1 MPGTGQGRPARPAPD
16 PGPTIAQAVRALD
29 GHAAGWALRRSVTP
43 TSAAGISLALG
54 LCAAAWFTAGTRAGD
69 VNGALALCA
78 SYLTSRAA
86 PPVAEPGSAVALAA
100 TAGAGSLARV
110 CSATA
115 EFSLYAGL
123 AIGANAAGWSG
134 TWKLAIAVT
143 VLAAI
148 RQTMSACGGAAE
160 HRAMSAS
167 GGAERHR
174 SGASALLNRAT
185 EATLTLSPGAR
196 VLLIAVAAPAAGAHA
211 ALSGLLAWEVAAAAY
226 AIASHRRLASSDE
239 RAPGI
244 SAAVLACRDDGAFAR
259 SAGRLVRGQLVPFPP
274 ALAGVAAAAL
284 LAVLGLRDLPGIIA
298 LTPLV
303 VLLLAA
309 PGSSHPHDG
318 RLDWLV
324 PVVLQIGQYIYI
336 AAIGFAAAVP
346 APVIFALC
354 AIIAIRSAD
363 LADRGEPPQP
373 DPGGALGWEGRMF
386 AAGLGVVL
394 GIATLS
400 YLALSAYLG
409 VLICRKVLT
418 SCLASVE
425 GDRR

>member
-1 MPGTGQGRPARPAPD
+1 MTFTGR
-16 PGPTIAQAVRALD
+16 
-29 GHAAGWALRRSVTP
+29 W
-43 TSAAGISLALG
+43 
-54 LCAAAWFTAGTRAGD
+54 LCAAATWPACATPAA
-69 VNGALALCA
+69 VLPASAALPGSSAL
-78 SYLTSRAA
+78 
-86 PPVAEPGSAVALAA
+86 PGSAAGLAA
-100 TAGAGSLARV
+100 TAGAGSLVRV
-110 CSATA
+110 YSATA
-115 EFSLYAGL
+115 EFSVYAGL
-123 AIGANAAGWSG
+123 AVGANAAGWSG
-134 TWKLAIAVT
+134 AWKLAIAVT

-148 RQTMSACGGAAE
+148 RQTISACGGAAQ

-167 GGAERHR
+167 GGAARHR
-174 SGASALLNRAT
+174 TGAAAVLKHAT

-196 VLLIAVAAPAAGAHA
+196 VLLIAVVAPAAGAHA
-211 ALSGLLAWEVAAAAY
+211 ALSGLLAWEIAAAAY
-226 AIASHRRLASSDE
+226 AIASHRRRLAPSGE
-239 RAPGI
+239 RDPGTA
-244 SAAVLACRDDGAFAR
+244 AAVLACRDDGAFAR

-324 PVVLQIGQYIYI
+324 PAVLQVGQYIYI

-363 LADRGEPPQP
+363 LAGGGEPPQP
-373 DPGGALGWEGRMF
+373 DPGGGEPPQPDPGGGLGWEGRMF

-409 VLICRKVLT
+409 VLICRKVMT